1 MGADQSNPVVPPA
14 GLKSQRDDDIPYT
27 SYSISKPIDGGTPR
41 SSPRL
46 HNKQRE
52 KGPQPSKDKEKEGQ
66 LIHNIVVVKEG
77 QDDSDQVDPEI
88 QKLED
93 IAVFLPVMRGSL
105 NIPNLRDVDCMDRLD
120 PKQVLMMC
128 VRYQEHL
135 KQCAEAIAFDQN
147 ALCVRIKEIDFAIQ
161 TLNSMITERQKKY
174 AKYAEQIQKVQEV
187 SSVLTRIKMNVDEL
201 VPLMERLNSVL
212 PPDDQLEPFVM
223 RPTKTC

>member
-1 MGADQSNPVVPPA
+1 MATE
-14 GLKSQRDDDIPYT
+14 KEKT
-27 SYSISKPIDGGTPR
+27 SYGKSKDVIEYGNNAFHNCMISGTPR

-52 KGPQPSKDKEKEGQ
+52 RGQVSKDKEKEGPPT
-66 LIHNIVVVKEG
+66 HDIVVVKEG
-77 QDDSDQVDPEI
+77 QIDFDKTDPEL

-105 NIPNLRDVDCMDRLD
+105 NIPNLRDGDTLDRLD

-147 ALCVRIKEIDFAIQ
+147 ALCVRIKEVGIIRKPHECVF
-161 TLNSMITERQKKY
+161 
-174 AKYAEQIQKVQEV
+174 
-187 SSVLTRIKMNVDEL
+187 
-201 VPLMERLNSVL
+201 
-212 PPDDQLEPFVM
+212 
-223 RPTKTC
+223 